1 MTPIRCVIS
10 FAEELL
16 KVLKNEKDKH
26 KVSMIICTSKLLLS
40 QVKVLLDKSL
50 IENGHF
56 SLQLEK
62 TKIL

>member
-10 FAEELL
+10 FAQELL
-16 KVLKNEKDKH
+16 SVLKNEKDKH
-26 KVSMIICTSKLLLS
+26 KVNMIICTTKLLLS

-56 SLQLEK
+56 SL
-62 TKIL
+62 